1 MLCDV
6 KEKPKGFKVTK
17 KTPVKTS
24 RFSLK
29 GLAFCSLETL
39 RRWGEKGLGVK
50 GNGRARRLEA

>member
-6 KEKPKGFKVTK
+6 KEKPKGFRVTK

-29 GLAFCSLETL
+29 GLAFCSLEEVG
-39 RRWGEKGLGVK
+39 GEGVR
-50 GNGRARRLEA
+50 G